1 MVNAPL
7 ILRFGPA
14 SVQNGN
20 LEVKKVKQYT
30 VRKMEKDKCI

>member
-20 LEVKKVKQYT
+20 LEVKKSETRIYHQKNGK
-30 VRKMEKDKCI
+30 R